1 MISLNIRFPEKVKD
15 LKTPIL
21 IHIIYTYGYYS
32 FNLNEKVISEI
43 RLRIPSIMENF
54 VSQRIMILTSGLA
67 LLGKSDNNLF
77 NCIMSNEKLKEIK
90 YSKTFINI
98 AYHIAMTK
106 YDNFLQLKNFFDR
119 VMKFKL
125 NNLDKKMILDIIEFI
140 NLIDEKYLYFRD
152 KYYDRIINT
161 LDVAVVTTNYS
172 QSF

>member
-106 YDNFLQLKNFFDR
+106 YDNLPQNWSTLSGDR
-119 VMKFKL
+119 TPGLISIDICHFQIIIWPFV
-125 NNLDKKMILDIIEFI
+125 DKKTI
-140 NLIDEKYLYFRD
+140 
-152 KYYDRIINT
+152 
-161 LDVAVVTTNYS
+161 
-172 QSF
+172 